1 MYMRVFERLGP
12 SQDIEEQKR
21 EIKELGS
28 RALSV
33 DARPRKGPRVVL
45 IPGVLGSAIADRSLT
60 PTQARAICEKN
71 VGRKISPSGPFYPC
85 SRRPELLW
93 GGIGSLHWL
102 FDATAWGQRMRS
114 GNGWD
119 NGGTV
124 APAGLFEI
132 DIKLR
137 STRIELKPY
146 ASLITTLRQA
156 GADVLVFA
164 YDWRLSN
171 THNAAL
177 LAREILRTWFG
188 GTLPQVSPPREQRI
202 TFIGHSMGGLLA
214 RYLLE
219 TQPLWAGLAR
229 RLITIGTPHRGA
241 PQTFLHFIGRTF
253 PFPRRPY
260 YEWVDAL
267 VPNLAAALGSAG
279 AQLLP
284 APVQTAVFK
293 SMASAAE
300 LMPVY
305 NFVQGKSGL
314 EAYRDTYRGQRHPPT
329 GKPVLDIIDNL
340 RRRMIND
347 LQLEDWLRMR
357 MLDYHCLA
365 ATGVETVSG
374 YDRDRDRVL
383 TTRDGD
389 GSVPRSSA
397 LPVSTASSRLH
408 LKTLATGGHAHARLC
423 ERKDVQAYILGA
435 LRDVA
440 PATTQTAQA
449 AKSELGFGAQLI
461 QPDDFLAMARSIL
474 SRKPPGVGD
483 VLCITRLMAGDGRGP
498 LINAETERV
507 GTKLM
512 LKNPPRH
519 IAGREV
525 FSVKSP
531 RHGLFQYV
539 WISST
544 KSTISVGGM
553 LFLPKEPRPHEL
565 HHAYLVTF
573 NPERLDKRFA
583 DNCTNA
589 HHAEMQL
596 VGWVEKQPWDWRVRL
611 GTVLISNRSRK
622 KDIGYSPCASCCDDL
637 AKFLAALKDLQRS
650 TGRPFTVEAGM
661 SWLTL
666 YTYAKICSSHPTTRK
681 SLGLMHSRG
690 WKLGGPG
697 WTEPAPQPIRRPAR
711 PSPILA

>member
-1 MYMRVFERLGP
+1 MYVRVFERLRQA
-12 SQDIEEQKR
+12 QDIKEQKR

-28 RALSV
+28 LALRV
-33 DARPRKGPRVVL
+33 DARQHKGPRVVL

-60 PTQARAICEKN
+60 PAQARAICEKN

-85 SRRPELLW
+85 SRQPELLW
-93 GGIGSLHWL
+93 GGIGSLHWF
-102 FDATAWGQRMRS
+102 FDANAWEQRMRS

-119 NGGTV
+119 NGGSV

-137 STRIELKPY
+137 SSRIEMKPY

-171 THNAAL
+171 THNAGL

-188 GTLPQVSPPREQRI
+188 GALPEVSPPREQRI

-219 TQPLWAGLAR
+219 TQPRWAGLAR

-241 PQTFLHFIGRTF
+241 PQAFLHFIGRTF
-253 PFPRRPY
+253 PFPRAPY
-260 YEWVDAL
+260 YGWLDAL
-267 VPNLAAALGSAG
+267 SPTLVAAPGSAG
-279 AQLLP
+279 ALLLP
-284 APVQTAVFK
+284 GPVQTAVFK

-305 NFVQGKSGL
+305 DFVQGKSGL
-314 EAYRDTYRGQRHPPT
+314 EAYRYTYRGLLHMPT
-329 GKPVLDIIDNL
+329 RKSVLDIIDNL
-340 RRRMIND
+340 RRQMIND
-347 LQLEDWLRMR
+347 LQLKAWLCRH

-374 YDRDRDRVL
+374 YDRDRDRIL

-389 GSVPRSSA
+389 GSVLRSSA
-397 LPVSTASSRLH
+397 LPAPTASSHLH
-408 LKTLATGGHAHARLC
+408 LKALATGGHAHARLC

-440 PATTQTAQA
+440 P
-449 AKSELGFGAQLI
+449 KRGFGAQLI
-461 QPDDFLAMARSIL
+461 QPDDFAAMARCIL
-474 SRKPPGVGD
+474 FGQPLGVGD
-483 VLCITRLMAGDGRGP
+483 VLSITRLMAGDGGGP
-498 LINAETERV
+498 LINAETEQV

-512 LKNPPRH
+512 LKHPPKH

-525 FSVKSP
+525 FSVESP

-544 KSTISVGGM
+544 KSSISRGGM
-553 LFLPKEPRPHEL
+553 LFLPKESRHEL
-565 HHAYLVTF
+565 HHVYLVTF
-573 NPERLDKRFA
+573 NPERLDQRFA
-583 DNCTNA
+583 ERCTNA

-596 VGWVEKQPWDWRVRL
+596 VEWVRMQPLDWRARL
-611 GTVLISNRSRK
+611 GTVLISNRSRTK
-622 KDIGYSPCASCCDDL
+622 NRGYSPCASCCDDL
-637 AKFLAALKDLQRS
+637 ARFLTDLKNLPRRS
-650 TGRPFTVEAGM
+650 SRPVAVEAGM

-666 YTYAKICSSHPTTRK
+666 YTYAGICPSHPTTPT
-681 SLGLMHSRG
+681 SLRLMHSRG

-697 WTEPAPQPIRRPAR
+697 WATPPPGPIRRPAR
-711 PSPILA
+711 PSPVPAHAP